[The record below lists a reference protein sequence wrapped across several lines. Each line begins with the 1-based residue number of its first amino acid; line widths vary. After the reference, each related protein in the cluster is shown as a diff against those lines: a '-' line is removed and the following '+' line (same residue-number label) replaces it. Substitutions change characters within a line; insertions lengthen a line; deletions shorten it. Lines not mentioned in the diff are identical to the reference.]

1 MDQAVA
7 MKERV
12 LACSYK
18 EFIQREREGKVEA
31 NVARIY
37 NLGELEGSLFITILT
52 RTLADQLPLS
62 RSEQC
67 ENVIQISLLPS

>member
-37 NLGELEGSLFITILT
+37 NLGELEGSLFITI
-52 RTLADQLPLS
+52 
-62 RSEQC
+62 
-67 ENVIQISLLPS
+67 IQEL